1 MRMMMTI
8 FFEVRIIEC
17 KGRRAVRVGKRG
29 RSVCIPDCLYP
40 RNDNQTQEMIVLFP
54 FANLDE
60 DGTKSRIPL
69 FHNLSDS

>member
-29 RSVCIPDCLYP
+29 LSVCSCCLS
-40 RNDNQTQEMIVLFP
+40 RNDNQTREMIVLFP